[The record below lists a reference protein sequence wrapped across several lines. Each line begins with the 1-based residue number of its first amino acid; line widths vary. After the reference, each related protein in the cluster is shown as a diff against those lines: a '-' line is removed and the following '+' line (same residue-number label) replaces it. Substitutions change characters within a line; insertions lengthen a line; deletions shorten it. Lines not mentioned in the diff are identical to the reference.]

1 MDRHFIYFETPQ
13 LATVLNDEAPPP
25 GPGEVLIAVDHAGI
39 NRADLLQRLGLYP
52 PPEDASPIPGLEVA
66 GRVVAIGDECTALKM
81 EDRVCALTHG
91 GGYASHAIAREDH
104 CLALPDS
111 LLTEQG
117 AALPEALLTF
127 WYNVI
132 ERGQLSA
139 GETVLIQGG
148 SSGIGSIGIQMAAAL
163 GANVISTA
171 GSAARCDAVEAL
183 GASFVANHH
192 EGSLT
197 GQFTDAGY
205 GGQVDVILDIA
216 GGDLMQA
223 NLDLAA
229 PDGRIVCI
237 GVMRG
242 LQSEI
247 NLATLFMKRLT
258 LTGSTLRRLDT
269 AERARCFSAIRER
282 IWPQVIAGDIQ
293 PIVDTA
299 YPLANV
305 LEAHEHMRL
314 GTHFGKLVLD
324 CRLG

>member
-1 MDRHFIYFETPQ
+1 MDRHYIHFETQ
-13 LATVLNDEAPPP
+13 DLATLANDKAPPA
-25 GPGEVLIAVDHAGI
+25 GPEEVLIKVDHAGI

-66 GRVVAIGDECTALKM
+66 GQVVAVGGEYATLQVG
-81 EDRVCALTHG
+81 DRVCALTHG

-111 LLTEQG
+111 LSTEQG
-117 AALPEALLTF
+117 AALPEALLTV
-127 WYNVI
+127 WYNVM

-139 GETVLIQGG
+139 GETVLIHGG
-148 SSGIGSIGIQMAAAL
+148 SSGIGSIGVQMATAL
-163 GANVISTA
+163 GATVISTA
-171 GSAARCDAVEAL
+171 GSPARCDAVKAL
-183 GASFVANHH
+183 GAAFVANHR

-197 GQFTDAGY
+197 EQFTDAGY
-205 GGQVDVILDIA
+205 GGKVDVILDIA

-242 LQSEI
+242 MQSEI

-269 AERARCFSAIRER
+269 TERARCFSAIRER
-282 IWPQVIAGDIQ
+282 IWPQVIAGGIQ
-293 PIVDTA
+293 PIVDKT
-299 YPLANV
+299 YSLADV
-305 LEAHEHMRL
+305 LDAHEHMRL

-324 CRLG
+324 CQVS